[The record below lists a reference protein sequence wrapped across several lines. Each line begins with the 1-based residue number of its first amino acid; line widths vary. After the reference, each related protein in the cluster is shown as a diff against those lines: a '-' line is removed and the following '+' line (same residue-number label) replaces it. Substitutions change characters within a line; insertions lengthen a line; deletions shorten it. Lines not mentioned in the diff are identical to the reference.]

1 MLLKLLC
8 VSPPRCVSA
17 VQRKLPNLLIK
28 IEFKELKIDENT
40 KLNLLVM
47 IQKPLFVIAFVLSGI
62 AGNTQRIGS
71 SPEYIKT
78 LTAQWKGERFAD
90 GRPKVPDIVLER
102 LHNATL
108 EQIWGYLGNK
118 GYRNQVEKN
127 WIILKPGETM
137 VGRVVTAQFMPS
149 RPDLDTFIRVQ
160 GRAENRSQKG
170 GINIWPIDILTK
182 GDIYVA
188 DGCGKIKDGT
198 LIGSSLG
205 NAIYGKTGKGVIF
218 YGSVRDM
225 QELKDTKGFNAWVKG
240 QDPSYIKDMTPTSI
254 NAPIRIGEVTVFPG
268 DIVFANEY
276 GVVFIPA
283 HIVEDLVA
291 ASEMT
296 ALRDEFERFLL
307 QQGKYPSGQIHGDWS
322 DTIKNEFRAWVKK
335 YPKKLAITSKDIEAY
350 LEKE

>member
-1 MLLKLLC
+1 MIKRSAFLITLFLC
-8 VSPPRCVSA
+8 S
-17 VQRKLPNLLIK
+17 
-28 IEFKELKIDENT
+28 
-40 KLNLLVM
+40 
-47 IQKPLFVIAFVLSGI
+47 LFINAQ
-62 AGNTQRIGS
+62 NIGAT
-71 SPEYIKT
+71 PEYVKA
-78 LTAQWKGERFAD
+78 LTSEWKGERFAD

-102 LHNATL
+102 LHEATL
-108 EQIWGYLGNK
+108 EQIWGFLGRK
-118 GYRNQVEKN
+118 GFRNQVEKD

-149 RPDLDTFIRVQ
+149 RPDLDSLVKATGKAE
-160 GRAENRSQKG
+160 GRAQKG

-188 DGCGKIKDGT
+188 DGFGKIKDGT

-240 QDPSYIKDMTPTSI
+240 HDPSYIKDMTPTSI
-254 NAPIRIGEVTVFPG
+254 NAPIRIGQVTVFPG
-268 DIVFANEY
+268 DVVFANEY

-283 HIVEDLVA
+283 FLVEELVS

-296 ALRDEFERFLL
+296 ALRDEFERLLL

-322 DTIKNEFRAWVKK
+322 DVIKDEFRGWVAK
-335 YPKKLAITSKDIEAY
+335 YPKKLAISKKDIEDY
-350 LEKE
+350 LKKEH

>member
-1 MLLKLLC
+1 MSKKL
-8 VSPPRCVSA
+8 VFIIA
-17 VQRKLPNLLIK
+17 LI
-28 IEFKELKIDENT
+28 
-40 KLNLLVM
+40 
-47 IQKPLFVIAFVLSGI
+47 LSGLF
-62 AGNTQRIGS
+62 GNAQHLGS
-71 SPEYIKT
+71 TPEYVKM
-78 LTAQWKGERFAD
+78 LTSEWKGERFAD

-102 LHNATL
+102 LHEATL
-108 EQIWGYLGNK
+108 EQIWGYLGRK

-149 RPDLDTFIRVQ
+149 RPDLDSMVKAQ
-160 GRAENRSQKG
+160 GKAEGRSQKG

-188 DGCGKIKDGT
+188 DGFGKIKDGT

-240 QDPSYIKDMTPTSI
+240 HDPSYIKDMTPTSI

-268 DIVFANEY
+268 DVVFANEY

-283 HIVEDLVA
+283 YLVEDLVA

-296 ALRDEFERFLL
+296 GLRDEFERFML

-322 DTIKNEFRAWVKK
+322 DTIKNEFRAWFAK
-335 YPKKLAITSKDIEAY
+335 YPKKVAITSKQIEAY
-350 LEKE
+350 LEKEGN

>member
-1 MLLKLLC
+1 
-8 VSPPRCVSA
+8 
-17 VQRKLPNLLIK
+17 
-28 IEFKELKIDENT
+28 
-40 KLNLLVM
+40 
-47 IQKPLFVIAFVLSGI
+47 
-62 AGNTQRIGS
+62 
-71 SPEYIKT
+71 
-78 LTAQWKGERFAD
+78 
-90 GRPKVPDIVLER
+90 VLER
-102 LHNATL
+102 LQNATL
-108 EQIWGYLGNK
+108 EQIWGYLSNK

-137 VGRVVTAQFMPS
+137 TGRVVTAQFMPT
-149 RPDLDTFIRVQ
+149 RPDLDSLVKAQ
-160 GRAENRSQKG
+160 GKVEGRSQKG

-188 DGCGKIKDGT
+188 DGFGKVKDGT

-240 QDPSYIKDMTPTSI
+240 HDPSYIKDMTPASI

-268 DIVFANEY
+268 DVVFANEY

-283 HIVEDLVA
+283 HLVEGLVS

-296 ALRDEFERFLL
+296 ALRDEFERVLL
-307 QQGKYPSGQIHGDWS
+307 TQGKYPSGEIHGDWN
-322 DTIKNEFRAWVKK
+322 DKIKDEFRTWVGK
-335 YPKKLAITSKDIEAY
+335 YPKKLAISKKDVEAY
-350 LEKE
+350 LAKGH

>member
-1 MLLKLLC
+1 MNKK
-8 VSPPRCVSA
+8 S
-17 VQRKLPNLLIK
+17 I
-28 IEFKELKIDENT
+28 II
-40 KLNLLVM
+40 
-47 IQKPLFVIAFVLSGI
+47 IAFILSSLFGM
-62 AGNTQRIGS
+62 AQRIGS

-78 LTAQWKGERFAD
+78 LTSDWKGERFED

-102 LHNATL
+102 LQEATL
-108 EQIWGYLGNK
+108 EQIWGYLGRK

-149 RPDLDTFIRVQ
+149 RPDLDSLVKAQ
-160 GRAENRSQKG
+160 GKTEGRSQKG

-188 DGCGKIKDGT
+188 DGFGKVKDGT

-240 QDPSYIKDMTPTSI
+240 HDPSYIKDMTPTSI
-254 NAPIRIGEVTVFPG
+254 NAPIRVGEVTVFPG

-283 HIVEDLVA
+283 HLVEELVA

-296 ALRDEFERFLL
+296 ALRDEFERYLL
-307 QQGKYPSGQIHGDWS
+307 QQGKYPSGQIHGDWNE
-322 DTIKNEFRAWVKK
+322 TIKNEFRSWVAK
-335 YPKKLAITSKDIEAY
+335 YPKKLAITSKDIEDY
-350 LEKE
+350 LKKEGQ